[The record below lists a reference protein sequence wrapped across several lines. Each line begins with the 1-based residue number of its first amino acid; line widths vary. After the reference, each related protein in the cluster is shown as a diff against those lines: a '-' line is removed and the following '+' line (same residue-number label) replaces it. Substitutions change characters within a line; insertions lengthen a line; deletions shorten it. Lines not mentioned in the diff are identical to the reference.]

1 MLAFF
6 SKLYYLIGKG
16 FCTFFLMKPICRNY
30 SKRLDNSFYY
40 GRYHIASATSLMMF
54 EGPPLPRYLTWNH
67 WPIFVPNINLQCFLL
82 QLWKSLILMNGDFS
96 YDKVSPSPIMNKD
109 GYRSALIYYE
119 QQRRRHQLL
128 FFTVVVSYLIL
139 HTYTN
144 EKLMRASKGLS
155 YRHYLEDHPSCLVLV
170 EEKKDDKGSPQP
182 FPNDMKNSNITHLV
196 IEFHWILKRISQK
209 LEVTC
214 GDLQRFAE
222 FRGVLVE
229 FRGVSLSFA
238 GVCRVSR
245 SFAEFCR
252 VSRSF
257 AKICRD
263 SLRLEET
270 HKDLTAYSL
279 LQP

>member
-1 MLAFF
+1 
-6 SKLYYLIGKG
+6 
-16 FCTFFLMKPICRNY
+16 
-30 SKRLDNSFYY
+30 
-40 GRYHIASATSLMMF
+40 
-54 EGPPLPRYLTWNH
+54 
-67 WPIFVPNINLQCFLL
+67 
-82 QLWKSLILMNGDFS
+82 MNGNFS

-214 GDLQRFAE
+214 GDLQGRAGTCRDLQGLAETCGDSWRFAE
-222 FRGVLVE
+222 IRGD
-229 FRGVSLSFA
+229 
-238 GVCRVSR
+238 SR
-245 SFAEFCR
+245 SFGG
-252 VSRSF
+252 VSWNF
-257 AKICRD
+257 
-263 SLRLEET
+263 T
-270 HKDLTAYSL
+270 
-279 LQP
+279 

>member
-54 EGPPLPRYLTWNH
+54 QGPPHSRYLTWNH
-67 WPIFVPNINLQCFLL
+67 WPIIVPNINLQCFLL
-82 QLWKSLILMNGDFS
+82 QLWKSLILMNGNFS

-109 GYRSALIYYE
+109 GYRSVLIYYE

-196 IEFHWILKRISQK
+196 LEFHCIGCFTGDQK
-209 LEVTC
+209 ET
-214 GDLQRFAE
+214 
-222 FRGVLVE
+222 
-229 FRGVSLSFA
+229 
-238 GVCRVSR
+238 
-245 SFAEFCR
+245 
-252 VSRSF
+252 
-257 AKICRD
+257 CRD
-263 SLRLEET
+263 LLSLAETSTHSQRLAEPR
-270 HKDLTAYSL
+270 KRQA
-279 LQP
+279 

>member
-1 MLAFF
+1 
-6 SKLYYLIGKG
+6 
-16 FCTFFLMKPICRNY
+16 
-30 SKRLDNSFYY
+30 
-40 GRYHIASATSLMMF
+40 
-54 EGPPLPRYLTWNH
+54 
-67 WPIFVPNINLQCFLL
+67 
-82 QLWKSLILMNGDFS
+82 MNGNFS

-109 GYRSALIYYE
+109 GYRSVLIYYE

-214 GDLQRFAE
+214 GDLQGLAE
-222 FRGVLVE
+222 TCGDSLKFVEIRRVLVE

-238 GVCRVSR
+238 KFRGVSP
-245 SFAEFCR
+245 SFAEFRR
-252 VSRSF
+252 VSQSF
-257 AKICRD
+257 AEFR
-263 SLRLEET
+263 
-270 HKDLTAYSL
+270 
-279 LQP
+279 